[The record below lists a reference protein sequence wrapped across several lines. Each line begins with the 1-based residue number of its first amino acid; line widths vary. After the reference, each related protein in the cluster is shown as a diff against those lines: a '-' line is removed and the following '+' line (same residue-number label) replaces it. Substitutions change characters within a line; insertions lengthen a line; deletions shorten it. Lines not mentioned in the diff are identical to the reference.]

1 MHVVRIYQLVLH
13 VVLPIERQLVWHIV
27 HAFAPGFTCR
37 SAELRAFSAGFAC
50 RSIKKERHAFSTE
63 NAYRYI

>member
-1 MHVVRIYQLVLH
+1 MHF
-13 VVLPIERQLVWHIV
+13 QLVWHIV

-37 SAELRAFSAGFAC
+37 SAALHAFSAGFAC